1 MNNISHLG
9 EFKII
14 GNDKKY
20 DFLLFDRYTSVDF
33 ILDNDIIFK
42 LEGGFI
48 QSVSYTS
55 NSNMVIRLLSFSPLL
70 YDCMISGNKIA
81 TIRIHELRIDPM
93 TRDDFEC
100 ELTYHSF
107 EFENYSSNEDYHN
120 NEYVYILK
128 VIKID
133 ED

>member
-55 NSNMVIRLLSFSPLL
+55 NGNMVIRLLSFSPQL

-81 TIRIHELRIDPM
+81 TIRSHELRIDPR
-93 TRDDFEC
+93 TLDEFEC
-100 ELTYHSF
+100 ELIYHNF

-120 NEYVYILK
+120 NEYIYILK
-128 VIKID
+128 GV
-133 ED
+133 

>member
-55 NSNMVIRLLSFSPLL
+55 NGNMVIRLLSFSPQL
-70 YDCMISGNKIA
+70 YDCMISGNKIV
-81 TIRIHELRIDPM
+81 TIRSHELRIDPR
-93 TRDDFEC
+93 TRDEFKC
-100 ELTYHSF
+100 ELTYHNF
-107 EFENYSSNEDYHN
+107 ELENYSSNEDYHN
-120 NEYVYILK
+120 NEYIYILK
-128 VIKID
+128 GV
-133 ED
+133 

>member
-55 NSNMVIRLLSFSPLL
+55 NSNMVIRLLSFSPFYSQPVSFAHQLKQQL
-70 YDCMISGNKIA
+70 EA
-81 TIRIHELRIDPM
+81 HP
-93 TRDDFEC
+93 
-100 ELTYHSF
+100 TYQYF
-107 EFENYSSNEDYHN
+107 A
-120 NEYVYILK
+120 VP
-128 VIKID
+128 
-133 ED
+133 

>member
-1 MNNISHLG
+1 MNNLNHLG

-20 DFLLFDRYTSVDF
+20 DFLIFDKYTSVDF
-33 ILDNDIIFK
+33 ILDNDVAIK
-42 LEGGFI
+42 LDGALI

-55 NSNMVIRLLSFSPLL
+55 NGNMVIRLLSFSPQL

-81 TIRIHELRIDPM
+81 TIRSHELRIDPR
-93 TRDDFEC
+93 TRDEFEC
-100 ELTYHSF
+100 ELTYHNF

-120 NEYVYILK
+120 NEHIYILK
-128 VIKID
+128 GV
-133 ED
+133 

>member
-1 MNNISHLG
+1 MNNLSHLG

-20 DFLLFDRYTSVDF
+20 GFLVFNRYTSVDF

-55 NSNMVIRLLSFSPLL
+55 NGNMVIRLLSFSPQL
-70 YDCMISGNKIA
+70 YDCMISGNKIT
-81 TIRIHELRIDPM
+81 TIRTHELRIDPR
-93 TRDDFEC
+93 TGDEFEC
-100 ELTYHSF
+100 ELTYHNF

-120 NEYVYILK
+120 NEYIYIFK
-128 VIKID
+128 GV
-133 ED
+133 

>member
-55 NSNMVIRLLSFSPLL
+55 NGNMLIRLLSFSPQL

-81 TIRIHELRIDPM
+81 TIRSHELRIDPR
-93 TRDDFEC
+93 TRVEFEC
-100 ELTYHSF
+100 EITYHNF

-120 NEYVYILK
+120 NEYIYILK
-128 VIKID
+128 GV
-133 ED
+133 

>member
-55 NSNMVIRLLSFSPLL
+55 NGNMVIRLLSFSPQL
-70 YDCMISGNKIA
+70 YDCMISGNKIV
-81 TIRIHELRIDPM
+81 TIRSHELRIDPR
-93 TRDDFEC
+93 TRDEFKC
-100 ELTYHSF
+100 ELTYHNF

-120 NEYVYILK
+120 NEYIYILK
-128 VIKID
+128 GV
-133 ED
+133 

>member
-70 YDCMISGNKIA
+70 YDCMIS
-81 TIRIHELRIDPM
+81 
-93 TRDDFEC
+93 
-100 ELTYHSF
+100 
-107 EFENYSSNEDYHN
+107 
-120 NEYVYILK
+120 
-128 VIKID
+128 
-133 ED
+133 

>member
-42 LEGGFI
+42 LEGVGFLHF
-48 QSVSYTS
+48 Q
-55 NSNMVIRLLSFSPLL
+55 
-70 YDCMISGNKIA
+70 
-81 TIRIHELRIDPM
+81 
-93 TRDDFEC
+93 
-100 ELTYHSF
+100 
-107 EFENYSSNEDYHN
+107 
-120 NEYVYILK
+120 
-128 VIKID
+128 
-133 ED
+133 

>member
-55 NSNMVIRLLSFSPLL
+55 NGNMVIRLLSFSPQL
-70 YDCMISGNKIA
+70 YNYMISGNKIA
-81 TIRIHELRIDPM
+81 TIRSHELRIDPR
-93 TRDDFEC
+93 TRDEFEC
-100 ELTYHSF
+100 ELIYHNF

-120 NEYVYILK
+120 NEYIYILK
-128 VIKID
+128 GV
-133 ED
+133 